1 MHRLMNNMFA
11 NAGIIAV
18 VYSLIKFV
26 EMRMILKESRP
37 VKELLRDTIMVY
49 LSAIAGM
56 FIIDQMGSITT
67 TGKQS
72 ANVFIGNPEF

>member
-1 MHRLMNNMFA
+1 MNNMFV

-26 EMRMILKESRP
+26 EMRMILKEARP

-56 FIIDQMGSITT
+56 FIIDQMDQVTM
-67 TGKQS
+67 TGKKS
-72 ANVFIGNPEF
+72 TNVFVGNPEF

>member
-1 MHRLMNNMFA
+1 MNNIFT

-37 VKELLRDTIMVY
+37 VKELLRDSIIVY
-49 LSAIAGM
+49 ISAIAGM

-67 TGKQS
+67 MGKKS
-72 ANVFIGNPEF
+72 TNVFVGNPEF

>member
-1 MHRLMNNMFA
+1 MNNMFM

-37 VKELLRDTIMVY
+37 VKELLRDSIIVY
-49 LSAIAGM
+49 ISTIAGM

-67 TGKQS
+67 MGKKS
-72 ANVFIGNPEF
+72 TNVFVGNPEF